1 MRIWVLTAWM
11 LCGIVMAQTAAKP
24 LHADRVVV
32 LKKERMLQLL
42 TGGQVIKSYR
52 GRWVEIR

>member
-1 MRIWVLTAWM
+1 M

>member
-1 MRIWVLTAWM
+1 
-11 LCGIVMAQTAAKP
+11 MAQTAAKP

-42 TGGQVIKSYR
+42 TGGRSSNLI
-52 GRWVEIR
+52 GWRWVEIR